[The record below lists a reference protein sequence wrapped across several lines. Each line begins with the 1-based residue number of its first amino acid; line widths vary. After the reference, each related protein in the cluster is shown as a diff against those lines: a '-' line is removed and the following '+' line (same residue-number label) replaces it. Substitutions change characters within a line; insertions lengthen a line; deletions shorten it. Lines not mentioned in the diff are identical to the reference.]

1 MASIHQIY
9 DERLR
14 RLREIEE
21 EASDMIGKKII
32 GLRALGKEEF
42 SIDLDDNSS
51 ITFDRGDDG
60 NIKCHWK
67 QAYKEKKDHDEC
79 RVKK

>member
-21 EASDMIGKKII
+21 EASDMIGKNNRIESFGQGGI
-32 GLRALGKEEF
+32 F
-42 SIDLDDNSS
+42 
-51 ITFDRGDDG
+51 
-60 NIKCHWK
+60 H
-67 QAYKEKKDHDEC
+67 
-79 RVKK
+79 